1 MEEGDALTPEEEQA
15 IRDQI
20 QAELDKENANATVT
34 PTTEAIQDLEQEK
47 AALLEASQN
56 QVAQEVTQG
65 GMQK

>member
-1 MEEGDALTPEEEQA
+1 MEEGDALTPEEDQA

-20 QAELDKENANATVT
+20 QAELDKENANAPVT

-47 AALLEASQN
+47 AALLEASRN
-56 QVAQEVTQG
+56 QVTQG